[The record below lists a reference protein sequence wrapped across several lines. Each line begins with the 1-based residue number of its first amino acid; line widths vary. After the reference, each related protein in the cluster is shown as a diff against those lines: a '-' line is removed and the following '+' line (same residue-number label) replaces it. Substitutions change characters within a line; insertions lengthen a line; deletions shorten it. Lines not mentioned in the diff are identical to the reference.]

1 MKIGI
6 IGAGFVGRALA
17 RHALQCGHAV
27 MVSNSRGPQTLSST
41 VSALQCLSG
50 TAAESAAF
58 GDLVMLAL
66 PFHSIHTLPASAL
79 RGKVV
84 VDATNYYPNRDGI
97 HPELERGDTTTSQI
111 VAQHLPEAKVVKAFN
126 AILATDLEE
135 HGRARNAPD
144 RRALP
149 IAGDD
154 VVSRQT
160 VAALVDAFGFDALD
174 CGSLEH
180 SWKFERARPGYCVP
194 LGLEALRNTL
204 QTTQRHDFVAEYAW
218 HRKRAT

>member
-17 RHALQCGHAV
+17 KHALQCGHAV

-41 VSALQCLSG
+41 ASALQCLSG
-50 TAAESAAF
+50 TVAEAAAF

-66 PFHSIHTLPASAL
+66 PFHSIHTLPAPVL

-97 HPELERGDTTTSQI
+97 NPELERGETTTSQI
-111 VAQHLPEAKVVKAFN
+111 VARHLLGANVVKAFN

-135 HGRARNAPD
+135 HGRARKAPD

-149 IAGDD
+149 VAGDD
-154 VVSRQT
+154 TVARQT
-160 VAALVDAFGFDALD
+160 VAAMVDAFGFDALD
-174 CGSLEH
+174 CGPLED

-194 LGLEALRNTL
+194 LGLEALRSTL
-204 QTTQRHDFVAEYAW
+204 QTMHRNDFVAEYAW
-218 HRKRAT
+218 HRKKAT

>member
-17 RHALQCGHAV
+17 RHALRCEHDV

-41 VSALQCLSG
+41 VAALHCRSG
-50 TAAESAAF
+50 TAAEAAAF
-58 GDLVMLAL
+58 GDMVMLAL
-66 PFHSIHTLPASAL
+66 PFHSIQTLPAPAL

-84 VDATNYYPNRDGI
+84 IDATNYYPTRDGVN
-97 HPELERGDTTTSQI
+97 PELERGETTTSQI
-111 VAQHLPEAKVVKAFN
+111 VARHLPGAKVVKAFN
-126 AILATDLEE
+126 AILAADLED

-149 IAGDD
+149 IAGDE
-154 VVSRQT
+154 VISRET

-174 CGSLEH
+174 CGPLEH

-194 LGLEALRNTL
+194 LGLEELRTAL
-204 QTTQRHDFVAEYAW
+204 QATQRNDFVAEYAW
-218 HRKRAT
+218 HRKEAS